1 MKLCHSSILHFSCDP
16 LVITFLVGAMELRG
30 HTALSSGFESGNFQQ
45 MRQMEEF
52 QRQLGM
58 MRVQLSE
65 LELQLQASL
74 ASTYNGNFLWRIPD
88 VTRRRRD
95 AVDGRV
101 TSIYSPP
108 FYTGRSVCGYSAD
121 IIFLVLAYSVYFCYM

>member
-1 MKLCHSSILHFSCDP
+1 MDYPAVSAGFNSSNFH
-16 LVITFLVGAMELRG
+16 
-30 HTALSSGFESGNFQQ
+30 HTK
-45 MRQMEEF
+45 QMEEF
-52 QRQLGM
+52 QRQLGT

-88 VTRRRRD
+88 LTRRRRD

-108 FYTGRSVCGYSAD
+108 FYTGRCDCSLVVFHMFF
-121 IIFLVLAYSVYFCYM
+121 FL